1 MILRIGY
8 GLPLPPGAPR
18 LPAAEVIDQPR
29 TRGGQG
35 S

>member
-18 LPAAEVIDQPR
+18 LPAAEVIDRPHA
-29 TRGGQG
+29 QG
-35 S
+35 DRDS